1 MVSQLDRI
9 RYITEHYDQLHGLR
23 LLPLSVP
30 FLLAAWWDVVPST
43 RPTAVSVRMAEFTL
57 MVLAIAVSFPIR
69 AYYRHRFGR
78 VPALPWRT
86 GVIPLLGQCAFLVGA
101 EVVRESA
108 GWQFPVPLLVL
119 AVLLARLGLQVG
131 QLRRHYL
138 WLAGVCLVAMVLS
151 PFHLAPTVRAL
162 ECDLLI
168 AGGLMTAAIGD
179 HHVLRQALTGTY
191 TR

>member
-30 FLLAAWWDVVPST
+30 FLLAAWWDVMPST
-43 RPTAVSVRMAEFTL
+43 KPSAVAAHAAEFTL
-57 MVLAIAVSFPIR
+57 VVLAIAVSFPIR
-69 AYYRHRFGR
+69 TYYRHRFGR
-78 VPALPWRT
+78 VPALPWRS
-86 GVIPLLGQCAFLVGA
+86 GVVPLVGHCALLVGA
-101 EVVRESA
+101 EVAREWA
-108 GWQFPVPLLVL
+108 GWQFPLPLLVL

-138 WLAGVCLVAMVLS
+138 WLAGVCLVAMAVS
-151 PFHLAPTVRAL
+151 PFHLPPTVRAL
-162 ECDLLI
+162 EFDLLI